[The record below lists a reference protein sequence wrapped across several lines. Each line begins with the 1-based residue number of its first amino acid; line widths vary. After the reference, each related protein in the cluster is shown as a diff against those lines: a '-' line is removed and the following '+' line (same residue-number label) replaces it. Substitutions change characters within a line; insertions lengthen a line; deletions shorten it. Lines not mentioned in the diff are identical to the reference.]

1 MSTTSTTVTTPTTS
15 SSSSSSSRCAVCQ
28 TVATKKCSR
37 CQTTWY
43 CSVEHQKQDWKRHK
57 RLVCNY
63 AFQADQHTLHKR
75 EFDRIIQTY
84 GLNRDDKATE
94 IAEFLTTQQEQ
105 QQREDDNDDDNT
117 ENHGQTA
124 AVSAPAFATK
134 FGMKLEEAVVFLEW
148 IKVGVRF
155 KEQAI
160 DTAKKSGFGGGVG
173 RGSDTEPDT
182 QQ

>member
-1 MSTTSTTVTTPTTS
+1 MSTTSTTDTTTTPTT
-15 SSSSSSSRCAVCQ
+15 SSRCAVCQ

-57 RLVCNY
+57 KTVCND
-63 AFQADQHTLHKR
+63 AFQADQHTLHKL

-84 GLNRDDKATE
+84 KLDRDDKATE
-94 IAEFLTTQQEQ
+94 IAELLTQ
-105 QQREDDNDDDNT
+105 NN
-117 ENHGQTA
+117 ENGT

-160 DTAKKSGFGGGVG
+160 DTAKKSGFGGGG
-173 RGSDTEPDT
+173 GGGSGSDGGIETP
-182 QQ
+182 Q